1 MTEQA
6 PHVVGGQALLRR
18 VGAWLTQYAFFV
30 AFAGLFVFFAARTD
44 AFFSGSN
51 LLNVVE
57 GSMILLVVALALTLV
72 VASGGIDL
80 SVGIALDFGA
90 WFAVVAMLT
99 FKLPWG
105 LAVIVALLGGALVG
119 AINAFLIVKLGVTPF
134 LATLGTF
141 FIGRSAQQIGTG
153 GGANINFRQAP
164 EAFQSLATGKVLGI
178 PSEVLIGAAVLL
190 LFYALLERLTH
201 GKRIHAM
208 GLQNSAALVAGL
220 RTKRY
225 RAFVYIFAGAICAI
239 GGILL
244 TAGLRI
250 FTPQAGFAYLL
261 DAIAAVF
268 IGASMHPRTRPNV
281 PGTLIGVLFLGMVGN
296 GLDLLGLDFNLKAA
310 LRGLTLLLAL
320 ALAYYVAQ
328 RSGSTAVRGPT
339 RAEPTPSLEAA
350 D

>member
-1 MTEQA
+1 MT
-6 PHVVGGQALLRR
+6 LLQR
-18 VGAWLTQYAFFV
+18 VGAWLMQYAFFV
-30 AFAGLFVFFAARTD
+30 AFAGLFVFFAVQSD

-57 GSMILLVVALALTLV
+57 GSMILLLVALALTLV

-105 LAVIVALLGGALVG
+105 LAMIVALLGGALVG
-119 AINAFLIVKLGVTPF
+119 MINAFLIVKLGVTPF

-164 EAFQSLATGKVLGI
+164 DAFQSLATGQILGV
-178 PSEVLIGAAVLL
+178 PSEVLIGVVVLIL
-190 LFYALLERLTH
+190 VYVLLERMTH
-201 GKRIHAM
+201 GRRIHAM
-208 GLQNSAALVAGL
+208 GLQDSAARVAGL
-220 RTKRY
+220 RTRRY
-225 RAFVYIFAGAICAI
+225 RVFVYVFSGVVCAL

-281 PGTLIGVLFLGMVGN
+281 PGTLVGVLFLGMVSN

-310 LRGLTLLLAL
+310 LRGLTLVLAL
-320 ALAYYVAQ
+320 ALAYYVSQ
-328 RSGSTAVRGPT
+328 RSGSAAGT
-339 RAEPTPSLEAA
+339 RQPAGAAPTPSLEGV